1 MNKWVAVF
9 LYGVSGLVAALSQL
23 LMKLEA
29 EKGREERGI
38 RRILHI
44 RVIVAYGLMFGT
56 ILINMLAMRYI
67 PYKYVSVLGTFSYIF
82 VLLLGYF
89 GLKEKI
95 GKRKALGACV
105 ILLGMILFNYD

>member
-1 MNKWVAVF
+1 MNKWIAVF
-9 LYGVSGLVAALSQL
+9 LYGCSGLIAALSQL

-29 EKGREERGI
+29 EKSRGERGI

-56 ILINMLAMRYI
+56 ILINMIAMRYI
-67 PYKYVSVLGTFSYIF
+67 PYKYVPVLGTFSYIF

-89 GLKEKI
+89 GLKERI

-105 ILLGMILFNYD
+105 ILLGIVIFNH

>member
-9 LYGVSGLVAALSQL
+9 LYGFSGLVAAISQL

-29 EKGREERGI
+29 ERGREERGI

-44 RVIVAYGLMFGT
+44 RVIAAYE
-56 ILINMLAMRYI
+56 LINMLAMRYI
-67 PYKYVSVLGTFSYIF
+67 PYKYAPVLGTFSYIF

-89 GLKEKI
+89 GLNEKI

-105 ILLGMILFNYD
+105 ILLGMIIFNQG

>member
-1 MNKWVAVF
+1 MNKWIAVF
-9 LYGVSGLVAALSQL
+9 LYGCSGLVAAVSQL

-29 EKGREERGI
+29 EKNREEKGI

-56 ILINMLAMRYI
+56 MLLNMIAMRYV
-67 PYKYVSVLGTFSYIF
+67 PYKYAPVLGTFSYIF

-89 GLKEKI
+89 GLKENI

-105 ILLGMILFNYD
+105 ILLGIVIFNQG